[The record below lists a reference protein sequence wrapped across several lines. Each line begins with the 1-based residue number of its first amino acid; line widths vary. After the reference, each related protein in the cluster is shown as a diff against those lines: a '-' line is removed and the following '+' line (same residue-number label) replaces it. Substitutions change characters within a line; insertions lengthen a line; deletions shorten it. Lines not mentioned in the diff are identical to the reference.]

1 MIDTQQNGRYDQYI
15 KIAFVGSMMKA
26 STKLRRNMNDMKRL
40 TLKEISQR
48 IGISVATV
56 DRVLNN
62 RGNVKPETYR
72 KVMDKLNEMNYTPN
86 KSASFLSRKKE
97 LSIAVV
103 FPELPDYFWWQVEK
117 GVNVAYEELRD
128 YGLYVELFKS
138 EKYDMEKQKQVVE
151 DIIASKAFDA
161 IAISPNDSEE
171 MADLIDRGIEA
182 GIAICTFNND
192 SPLSKRLFY
201 VGCDYRIAGR
211 LAANMLCKI
220 TGPDAKFG
228 LITSDASS
236 EPSATTFQLQQK
248 IMGFRE
254 VIADYRVELT
264 QLLKLKQ
271 EEYDSASIFESFFDQ
286 VDAVY
291 VTSAKLH
298 AVGKHLEQLGLAGKK
313 ALIGH
318 DITEEIYDDL
328 QRDVV
333 TATICQDPVNQG
345 YLAIKTLFGYL
356 AYGERINVKENI
368 TKLELVIKENARY
381 YI

>member
-1 MIDTQQNGRYDQYI
+1 
-15 KIAFVGSMMKA
+15 MKE
-26 STKLRRNMNDMKRL
+26 TKRL
-40 TLKEISQR
+40 TIKEISQR
-48 IGISVATV
+48 IGISAATV

-72 KVMDKLNEMNYTPN
+72 KVMDKLNEMNYRPN

-97 LSIAVV
+97 VSIAVV

-117 GVNVAYEELRD
+117 GVHIAYEELRD
-128 YGLYVELFKS
+128 YGLRIELFKS
-138 EKYDMEKQKQVVE
+138 EKYDMEKQKQVVQ
-151 DIIASKAFDA
+151 DIISSKEFDA

-171 MADLIDRGIEA
+171 MADLIDQAMDSGM
-182 GIAICTFNND
+182 GICTFNND

-211 LAANMLCKI
+211 LAADLLCKM
-220 TGPDAKFG
+220 TGREAKLG

-236 EPSATTFQLQQK
+236 VPSATTFQLQQK

-254 VIADYRVELT
+254 VIADQHVEMT
-264 QLLKLKQ
+264 HLLKLKQ
-271 EEYDSASIFESFFDQ
+271 EDYEQADVFRSLFEQ

-291 VTSAKLH
+291 VTSAKLNVV
-298 AVGKHLEQLGLAGKK
+298 AQHLERSGLAGQV

-318 DITEEIYDDL
+318 DMTEEIYSYM
-328 QRDVV
+328 RNDVV

-345 YLAIKTLFGYL
+345 YLAVKTLFAYL
-356 AYGERINVKENI
+356 AYGEKINVKENI
-368 TKLELVIKENARY
+368 TKLELVTKENARY

>member
-1 MIDTQQNGRYDQYI
+1 
-15 KIAFVGSMMKA
+15 
-26 STKLRRNMNDMKRL
+26 MNETKRL
-40 TLKEISQR
+40 TLKEIAKK

-103 FPELPDYFWWQVEK
+103 FPELPDYFWGQVEK
-117 GVNVAYEELRD
+117 GVLIANDELRD
-128 YGLYVELFKS
+128 YGLRLKLFKS
-138 EKYDMEKQKQVVE
+138 EKYDMEKQKQVVQ
-151 DIIASKAFDA
+151 DIIDSKAFDA

-171 MADLIDRGIEA
+171 MADLIDRGIDA
-182 GIAICTFNND
+182 GMAICTFNND

-211 LAANMLCKI
+211 LAADLLCKM
-220 TGPDAKFG
+220 TGRNAKLG

-236 EPSATTFQLQQK
+236 VPSATTFQLQQK

-254 VIADYRVELT
+254 VIADQHVEMT
-264 QLLKLKQ
+264 HLLKLKQ
-271 EEYDSASIFESFFDQ
+271 EEYEQGAIFETLFEQ
-286 VDAVY
+286 TDAIY

-298 AVGKHLEQLGLAGKK
+298 VVARHLEHAGLSGKV
-313 ALIGH
+313 ALVGH
-318 DITEEIYDDL
+318 DMTEEIYGL
-328 QRDVV
+328 LERDVI

-345 YLAIKTLFGYL
+345 YLVVKTLFSYL
-356 AYGERINVKENI
+356 AYGEKINVKENI
-368 TKLELVIKENARY
+368 TKLELVTKENARY